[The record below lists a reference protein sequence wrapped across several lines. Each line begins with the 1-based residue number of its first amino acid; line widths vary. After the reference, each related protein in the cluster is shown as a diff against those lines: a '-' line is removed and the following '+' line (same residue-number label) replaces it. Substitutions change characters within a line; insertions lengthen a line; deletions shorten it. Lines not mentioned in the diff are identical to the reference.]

1 MAAETARAPAVK
13 GRPVATLR
21 NTRVNGYG
29 KQNSSTV
36 RQHAQTSEEYL
47 TGGMHSKANLMRRYS
62 NRALKDK
69 QKPERVQNE
78 SRFQRWGSASHES
91 LGRCPG

>member
-21 NTRVNGYG
+21 NTRVNGHG
-29 KQNSSTV
+29 KQNSSMV

-47 TGGMHSKANLMRRYS
+47 TGGMHSKANLMRYS

-69 QKPERVQNE
+69 QKPVRVQNE